1 MGAEHAEADRE
12 ASAPMSIKV
21 SRVILFFFMA
31 ISFTAGRFGARP
43 DNP

>member
-21 SRVILFFFMA
+21 SRVVWFFFIA
-31 ISFTAGRFGARP
+31 ISLYCGAIRIEAE
-43 DNP
+43 